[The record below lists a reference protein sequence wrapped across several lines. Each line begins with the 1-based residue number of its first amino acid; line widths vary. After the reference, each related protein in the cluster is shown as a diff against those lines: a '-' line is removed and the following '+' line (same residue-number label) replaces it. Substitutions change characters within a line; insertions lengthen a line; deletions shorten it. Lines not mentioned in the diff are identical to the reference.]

1 MHDVWSGQL
10 AVEGLFLSE
19 NDLIDI
25 ARSLA
30 IKMPDRAEEIVADQL
45 ARTEN
50 PDNRRRLG
58 FLSPSLSAD
67 EAARDKFFA
76 ALADEENRQVEPW
89 VVDALENLHHTLRT
103 EQSEKYLLPSL
114 ELLEEIQVTG
124 DIFFPTRWLDATF
137 ANHRS
142 SSAVLT
148 VNTFLEERPDYSE
161 QLRMKILQAA
171 DLMFRANAML
181 EAEETE

>member
-1 MHDVWSGQL
+1 MYDVWSGRL
-10 AVEGLFLSE
+10 AVEGLLLSE
-19 NDLIDI
+19 HDLIDI
-25 ARSLA
+25 TQSLA

-50 PDNRRRLG
+50 PDNRRKLR
-58 FLSPSLSAD
+58 FLAPALSAD
-67 EAARDKFFA
+67 EAVRDKFFA

-89 VVDALENLHHTLRT
+89 VVDALENLHHPLRT
-103 EQSEKYLLPSL
+103 EQAEKYLLPSL

-124 DIFFPTRWLDATF
+124 DIFFPTRWLEA
-137 ANHRS
+137 ALENHRS

-181 EAEETE
+181 DVGQAE